1 MLLSANEIIGRI
13 KEAVM
18 QHSMGIIDT
27 DKMKR
32 IVSAEVI
39 NLEVALGR

>member
-1 MLLSANEIIGRI
+1 MSAPDIIERI
-13 KEAVM
+13 KQAVM